1 MNMATVSQSMVI
13 AESPCEVAFLAA
25 YRAADEAGRKRIRK
39 LLAAGLAGL
48 LPPVEVVES
57 MKPDE
62 LHAFADASPEAAQ

>member
-1 MNMATVSQSMVI
+1 MATVSQSMVI

-25 YRAADEAGRKRIRK
+25 YRATDEAGRKRIRK

-62 LHAFADASPEAAQ
+62 LQAFADASPEAAQ